1 MSKTQSGLRAFSANT
16 TPIYPP
22 LVEGKG
28 ARVRDV
34 EGREYIDCVSQT
46 LNLNLGQCHDD
57 VVAAVIEQARRLTY
71 ASSRF
76 SSDVSLE
83 LHEKLVEMT
92 PEPLGKVNMASVI
105 GSAANECALKAA
117 RKRTGRRTVVSVFGS
132 HHGQTTEAMRASG
145 KHWDR
150 SYLGERNARFVPP
163 PDCSR
168 CPFKLRPETCSV
180 ECLDTLDEIWE
191 QEDGDVCAV
200 LVEPIMVDAGV
211 LVPPRKY
218 HERLRAF
225 CDDFDIALVH
235 DEIQTAF
242 GWLGVMFASEIYD
255 VVPDLLSLGKGLGAG
270 FPLAATVF
278 TEEYDVL
285 TYGEHEMTAGAH
297 VISCAAALAM
307 LRYLDAD
314 GRFEEIRE
322 KGAVARARLERLAE
336 DHPVLGDVRGVGLL
350 LGLEIVDP
358 AEGSPD
364 EEAAL
369 RIVRGLRDEGVILR
383 LGNVGNGS
391 AVLQFKPPLVI
402 GYDELELAFSALDR
416 VLARVD
422 A

>member
-1 MSKTQSGLRAFSANT
+1 MSKTQTELRAFSANT
-16 TPIYPP
+16 TPIHPP

-57 VVAAVIEQARRLTY
+57 VVAAVVEQARRLTY

-76 SSDVSLE
+76 ASDVSLE
-83 LHEKLVEMT
+83 LHDKLVEIT
-92 PEPLGKVNMASVI
+92 PEPLDKVNMASVI

-117 RKRTGRRTVVSVFGS
+117 RKRTGRRTVVSVVGS
-132 HHGQTTEAMRASG
+132 HHGQTTESMRASG

-150 SYLGERNARFVPP
+150 SYLGERNARFVPA

-225 CDDFDIALVH
+225 CDEFDIALVH

-242 GWLGVMFASEIYD
+242 GWLGVTFASEIYD

-270 FPLAATVF
+270 YPLAATVF

-297 VISCAAALAM
+297 VISCAASLAM
-307 LRYLDAD
+307 LRYLYAE

-322 KGAVARARLERLAE
+322 KGAFARSRLERLVE
-336 DHPVLGDVRGVGLL
+336 DHPVLGEVRGVGLL

-358 AEGSPD
+358 ADGDPD

-369 RIVRGLRDEGVILR
+369 RVVRGLRDEGVILR

-391 AVLQFKPPLVI
+391 AVLQFKPPVVI
-402 GYDELELAFSALDR
+402 GYDDLELVFSALDR
-416 VLARVD
+416 VLARAD